1 MAKSATRSRA
11 TSIAPLASLRDSQ
24 LVHNAAALQVPKI
37 AHVKRASSAS
47 PQDILPRPLPRRSPR
62 LSNIEASQGLAE
74 MVSELSVDAKRSRDI
89 EIVISMPRDSGLV
102 VSDKRL
108 TAAGEEYQVELWLPK
123 ARLMD
128 FSDEIASF
136 EASRS

>member
-1 MAKSATRSRA
+1 MAKPATRSRA
-11 TSIAPLASLRDSQ
+11 TSMAHLASLRNSQ
-24 LVHNAAALQVPKI
+24 QPHTAAALQIPEI

-62 LSNIEASQGLAE
+62 LSNIDATRVLAE
-74 MVSELSVDAKRSRDI
+74 MVSELSVDAKRPRDI
-89 EIVISMPRDSGLV
+89 ELMISMPRDSGLV

-108 TAAGEEYQVELWLPK
+108 TAAGEEYRVELWLPK
-123 ARLMD
+123 ARLTE
-128 FSDEIASF
+128 FSDEIGSF

>member
-11 TSIAPLASLRDSQ
+11 TSVAPLTSLRDSQ
-24 LVHNAAALQVPKI
+24 QVHNAAAVQVPKI
-37 AHVKRASSAS
+37 AHIKRASSAS

-62 LSNIEASQGLAE
+62 LSNIEATRVLAE
-74 MVSELSVDAKRSRDI
+74 MVSELSVDAKRSCNI
-89 EIVISMPRDSGLV
+89 ELVISTPRDAGLV

-108 TAAGEEYQVELWLPK
+108 TAAGEEYRVELWLPK
-123 ARLMD
+123 ARLTD